1 MKAAAPSPA
10 SLLLARYYPQVHRVG
25 WPDHAHAMQSTKGGK
40 KPPTPTQLPN
50 KRVLFGLLSVRGFR
64 SISALE
70 KRRWVLTCASRPAQR
85 VHAAALCR
93 CRYVGSNSPAS
104 PSRSQSSTVT
114 EPLRKVISPS
124 PLRSCKVRFTCTVE
138 RPSAPPNSAW
148 VSGNSYVLPWVSP
161 TALRRTYSSHRR
173 WAIRSYASRRP
184 TLRIHSRN
192 TAPSIRVS
200 RQNASPIRGQRRTKS
215 RTVSCGTNITL
226 HADSELRL
234 WSITSSWRL

>member
-50 KRVLFGLLSVRGFR
+50 KRVLSGLLSVRGFR

-70 KRRWVLTCASRPAQR
+70 KRRWVLTRASRPAQR
-85 VHAAALCR
+85 VHAAALRR
-93 CRYVGSNSPAS
+93 CRYVGSNSPAPLRRCSYVGSTS
-104 PSRSQSSTVT
+104 PASLSRSQSSTAT

-138 RPSAPPNSAW
+138 RPSASPNSAW
-148 VSGNSYVLPWVSP
+148 VSGN
-161 TALRRTYSSHRR
+161 A
-173 WAIRSYASRRP
+173 
-184 TLRIHSRN
+184 
-192 TAPSIRVS
+192 
-200 RQNASPIRGQRRTKS
+200 
-215 RTVSCGTNITL
+215 
-226 HADSELRL
+226 
-234 WSITSSWRL
+234 